1 MTDASS
7 DDRRPAGAGRFD
19 APSGDRGPARE
30 RDYGRSE
37 SGSSRG
43 GDYGGDDRGR
53 RDGPPRRDSGGYRS
67 RSDRSRRRRFPRRKV
82 CPMCVEKVEYIDYK
96 DVDRLRRFLTERSKI
111 RPGRMTGVCAPH
123 QRQLTAAI
131 KRARVLAL
139 LRFKS

>member
-1 MTDASS
+1 
-7 DDRRPAGAGRFD
+7 
-19 APSGDRGPARE
+19 
-30 RDYGRSE
+30 
-37 SGSSRG
+37 
-43 GDYGGDDRGR
+43 
-53 RDGPPRRDSGGYRS
+53 
-67 RSDRSRRRRFPRRKV
+67 
-82 CPMCVEKVEYIDYK
+82 MCVEKVEYIDYK